1 VDQMIY
7 QRLFD
12 FKIYFQCDSDL
23 ENEIHKAKEER
34 DERVERITNGIE
46 HN

>member
-1 VDQMIY
+1 MPE
-7 QRLFD
+7 
-12 FKIYFQCDSDL
+12 CDSDL

-46 HN
+46 HNEKPEDEQEE